1 MLSLSVAF
9 LLFIFIVLPP
19 LKLWLLVAAGIV
31 QSPGEIFIAT
41 YSGGFDL
48 LEYGVPLTAFF
59 TVLGQKSTRTHIK
72 LQPLTLWMLR
82 ILSAV
87 VVICWLLLLKQI
99 PFAAK
104 ALAITA
110 LIAVALS
117 GIFIIHVFVTSFGTR
132 AVVLSLIGIILLM
145 SLPLVT
151 QIVQKANR
159 DKVWREWCAKT
170 GDRFHSPPEGVTR
183 LQFRGMGE
191 LPVFEKIN
199 GDQYGADSSENVGKD
214 LSRRGYLVDYEDN
227 NPSKLKDALVLIRS
241 RENTY
246 EPISASSASHLVTL
260 HFLSELKEQSQFRY
274 QGLVVSVIDIGKQ
287 KTIAERTIIQ
297 DMSGKRVC
305 GKILNGKIDTSDFVI
320 QALAL
325 KPTSKSSATDE
336 TIQQT
341 ANPALQG
348 TLRDE
353 AAQRP

>member
-9 LLFIFIVLPP
+9 LLSIFIVLPP

-41 YSGGFDL
+41 YGGGFNL
-48 LEYGVPLTAFF
+48 LEYGVPLAAFF
-59 TVLGQKSTRTHIK
+59 SVLGRKSTRTQIK
-72 LQPLTLWMLR
+72 LPPSTLWMLR

-87 VVICWLLLLKQI
+87 VVICWLLLLRQI
-99 PFAAK
+99 PIAAK
-104 ALAITA
+104 ALALTS
-110 LIAVALS
+110 LVAVALS

-132 AVVLSLIGIILLM
+132 AVVLSIIGIILLM

-170 GDRFHSPPEGVTR
+170 GDHFHYPPEGVTKV
-183 LQFRGMGE
+183 QFRGMGE

-199 GDQYGADSSENVGKD
+199 GDQYGVDSRENVGNA
-214 LSRRGYLVDYEDN
+214 LSRKGYLVEYEDN

-241 RENTY
+241 GINTH

-274 QGLVVSVIDIGKQ
+274 HGLVVSVIDIGKQ

-297 DMSGKRVC
+297 DMSGRRVC
-305 GKILNGKIDTSDFVI
+305 GQILNGKIDTSDFVI

-325 KPTSKSSATDE
+325 EPASNGVAATE
-336 TIQQT
+336 TIQQS
-341 ANPALQG
+341 ANRVRAG
-348 TLRDE
+348 F
-353 AAQRP
+353 